1 MLSAVTTCPR
11 PCILTRQARIF
22 TNPRYWIAL
31 NRTMSS
37 DSQGFRAPL
46 AGARRSGSPPSV
58 CAQPPLKKQRI
69 GSTGLPNRDPAPPTP
84 ERRTMDPSMA
94 TDSGSAEAPLPGVNP
109 VPVPTKFGA
118 SAGKRVSDAA
128 RPQKKQARKKK
139 RVTHE
144 AASPGDVLW
153 HEVQR
158 IIGVDVAKGIVEARQ
173 EFASPFKFGDEIVVE
188 VLEIGAGGASRSIIV
203 G

>member
-1 MLSAVTTCPR
+1 
-11 PCILTRQARIF
+11 
-22 TNPRYWIAL
+22 
-31 NRTMSS
+31 
-37 DSQGFRAPL
+37 
-46 AGARRSGSPPSV
+46 
-58 CAQPPLKKQRI
+58 
-69 GSTGLPNRDPAPPTP
+69 
-84 ERRTMDPSMA
+84 MA
-94 TDSGSAEAPLPGVNP
+94 TDSGSVEAPLPGVNP
-109 VPVPTKFGA
+109 VPFPTKISA

-158 IIGVDVAKGIVEARQ
+158 IIGVDVAKGIVEAHQ
-173 EFASPFKFGDEIVVE
+173 DFASPFKFGDEIVVE
-188 VLEIGAGGASRSIIV
+188 VLEIGAGGASGSIII